1 MKVEKKKKKKKQE
14 KRTVDIHLKTSK
26 HRIGTNK
33 KKNDDMTLGNVKM
46 VVPTESTLSV
56 DQNNGTEVEKKVIR
70 RNQYIAQ
77 ANIEKLKKNCYAP
90 K

>member
-1 MKVEKKKKKKKQE
+1 
-14 KRTVDIHLKTSK
+14 
-26 HRIGTNK
+26 
-33 KKNDDMTLGNVKM
+33 MTLGNVKM

-77 ANIEKLKKNCYAP
+77 ANIE
-90 K
+90 